1 MDETRRIA
9 AVEDVPTEST
19 LLFTVRDLDDD
30 EEREAILHRRDDG
43 VVAWRNYCQHLTH
56 IKIDKGSGAPMRDDE
71 LVCANHG
78 AMFESDT
85 GQCTYGPCEG
95 AYLNALDVVVADG
108 AVYLD
113 EDGHEFVGL
122 GGVEADGAID
132 LTSTSNVEF

>member
-9 AVEDVPTEST
+9 PVEDVPSEST
-19 LLFTVRDLDDD
+19 LLFTVRELDAD

-43 VVAWRNYCQHLTH
+43 VVAWLNYCQHLTH

-78 AMFESDT
+78 AMFESES
-85 GQCTYGPCEG
+85 GLCTYGPCEG
-95 AYLNALDVVVADG
+95 AYLNALDVTVADG

-113 EDGHEFVGL
+113 EEDHELVGL
-122 GGVEADGAID
+122 GGVDADGSAD